1 MTAPLHVIQTVGSI
15 AERTGG
21 PARTIRDL
29 SEALA
34 RQGARVT
41 LVAGHDPRN
50 DDALLPPDPALVR
63 TVLVPVDRRLRLP
76 RYDFTAAIG
85 GLPRGKDTIVHDNGI
100 WSPSNLAVGIA
111 ARRLDLPLV
120 ISPHGMLDPWAMA
133 HHGGRKAIAWT
144 LYQRRLLHQARG
156 LLATA
161 ARETGPMRQRVPGWP
176 IAQIANGVACPAT
189 MPDRSERD
197 TASARVVFV
206 MARIHPKKNLVGLID
221 AWRPLA
227 FDPEFADWTLVI
239 AGPDE
244 LDHSAELRA
253 RVTTLGL
260 AGRVRVAGPVPDA
273 DKDAAFAAA
282 DLFVLPSFSEN
293 FGIVVAEALARGVP
307 AIVSDGAPWASL
319 ETEGCGW
326 FVGTEPASIGAA
338 LRAAMQLSPAERC
351 AMGRRG
357 HAHVQRDFGWDPIAS
372 QTLAYYR
379 WLLYGGAKPEFV
391 HV

>member
-1 MTAPLHVIQTVGSI
+1 MMQPLHVIQTVGSI

-41 LVAGHDPRN
+41 LVAGHDPIN
-50 DDALLPPDPALVR
+50 DDALLPPDPALVT

-76 RYDFTAAIG
+76 RYDFTSAIA
-85 GLPRGKDTIVHDNGI
+85 GLPHATGTIVHDNGI

-133 HHGGRKAIAWT
+133 YHGGRKAIAWA
-144 LYQRRLLHQARG
+144 LYQRRLLRQARG

-161 ARETGPMRQRVPGWP
+161 EREAGPMRQRVPGRP
-176 IAQIANGVACPAT
+176 IALIANGVACPAQ
-189 MPDRSERD
+189 MPDRSGREM
-197 TASARVVFV
+197 AAARTLFF
-206 MARIHPKKNLVGLID
+206 MSRIHPKKNLVSLID

-227 FDPEFADWTLVI
+227 LDPEFADWTLVI

-253 RVTTLGL
+253 RVMALGL
-260 AGRVRVAGPVPDA
+260 AGRVRVEGPVPDA
-273 DKDAAFAAA
+273 DKNAAFAAA
-282 DLFVLPSFSEN
+282 DVFVLPSFSEN
-293 FGIVVAEALARGVP
+293 FGIVVAEALAQGVP

-326 FVGTEPASIGAA
+326 FVGTDTASIGAA
-338 LRAAMQLSPAERC
+338 LLAAMRLSPAERSG
-351 AMGRRG
+351 MGRRG
-357 HAHVQRDFGWDPIAS
+357 HAHVQRDFGWDPIAAR
-372 QTLAYYR
+372 TIAYYR